1 MPEPPLLLTL
11 AVTEPGRPEIFLTLQ
26 GEGASAGCPAVFV
39 RLSQCNLQCWWCD
52 TPYTW
57 NFDDAAFD
65 HRDPAR
71 YARAAETEK
80 LGVAAVAEA
89 VLALDAPRLVLT
101 GGEPMLQA
109 RSLAQLC
116 ETLKAHRGD
125 LVIEIETN
133 GTIAPTEALGRWID
147 RFNVSPKLASSRNA
161 PEVRRRMDVLS
172 PYAVDDRALLKLV
185 IADDADLAEAD
196 ALIAA
201 LSWPRE
207 RVYLMPEG
215 VDTETLERRGRWL
228 AGEALSR
235 RLNFTPR
242 LHVSLYGAMRG
253 A

>member
-1 MPEPPLLLTL
+1 MLTL
-11 AVTEPGRPEIFLTLQ
+11 AVTEPGQPEIFLTLQ
-26 GEGASAGCPAVFV
+26 GEGASAGRPAVFV

-57 NFDDAAFD
+57 NFDDTAFD
-65 HRDPAR
+65 HRDPAK

-80 LGVAAVAEA
+80 RSVEAVADA

-109 RSLAQLC
+109 RALATLC
-116 ETLKAHRGD
+116 ERLKGFKPD
-125 LVIEIETN
+125 LVVEIETN
-133 GTIAPTEALGRWID
+133 GTIAAPEALSRWID

-172 PYAVDDRALLKLV
+172 EYAADDRALLKLV
-185 IADDADLAEAD
+185 VADDADLAEAD
-196 ALIAA
+196 ALIEA

-215 VDTETLERRGRWL
+215 VAAATLDARGRWL
-228 AGEALSR
+228 AAQALAR
-235 RLNFTPR
+235 RVNFTPR
-242 LHVSLYGAMRG
+242 LHVSLYGDTRG
-253 A
+253 T